1 MTDEVL
7 DVLLRKARTHNAWLP
22 QPVPDDL
29 LRQFYGTLS
38 VSIASTVASL
48 VVLWGLR
55 AKASQ

>member
-22 QPVPDDL
+22 KPVPDDL
-29 LRQFYGTLS
+29 MRQLYGTLS
-38 VSIASTVASL
+38 VSIAIIVASL